1 LDEHNVLRNKIAGGQ
16 EKGFSSASQMSTL
29 KWDSTLAYLAELNVK
44 KCSMKHDACYK
55 TDKFKYPGQNLY
67 W

>member
-1 LDEHNVLRNKIAGGQ
+1 M
-16 EKGFSSASQMSTL
+16 SSL
-29 KWDSTLAYLAELNVK
+29 KWDSSLAYLAELNVK
-44 KCSMKHDACYK
+44 KCSMKHDACFI